1 MGIRCGKIRRTIGR
15 ILIINIYG
23 NFFPFLLLRQT
34 FNVFGE
40 SLISE
45 EEILQ
50 SCASASLSSKVFSQ
64 GSQIEEESED
74 PSTNQEFVD
83 EEQFSTKTFQ
93 MALFTLSKESKFS
106 QLQAL

>member
-1 MGIRCGKIRRTIGR
+1 MPDDGSW
-15 ILIINIYG
+15 
-23 NFFPFLLLRQT
+23 QT
-34 FNVFGE
+34 SHSAMEESVSDEDEEEESDEEETEQVEDDYFGE

-74 PSTNQEFVD
+74 PSTNQEFVE
-83 EEQFSTKTFQ
+83 EEQF
-93 MALFTLSKESKFS
+93 
-106 QLQAL
+106 